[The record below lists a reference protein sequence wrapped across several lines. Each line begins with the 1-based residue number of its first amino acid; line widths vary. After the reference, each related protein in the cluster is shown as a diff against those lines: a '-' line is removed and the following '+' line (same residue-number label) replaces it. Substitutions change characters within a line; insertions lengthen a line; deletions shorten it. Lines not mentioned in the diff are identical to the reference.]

1 MPFDPNA
8 FLGTAPSKQP
18 MTSPTENAAPLDAP
32 ASAKAPTGFDPNRF
46 LSGGKATD
54 PLTGEEIPLAYS
66 GNTPETAMNR
76 SPLSATD
83 RMKLSFGNEQGNIN
97 YLKEKFAD
105 AKVMTG
111 PDGKPSKE
119 IAVRQGNTWFRVDPK
134 NGDIA
139 DPWEK
144 TKEYI
149 KDAASF
155 APEALGIGA
164 AIGADIATG
173 GGSMAATGAIA
184 GASTAAIRTSL
195 GRLIGTYDATPAE
208 QAWDIGFE
216 SLLNAAGGKILGGVK
231 PTAKWIARNA
241 LDPMAA
247 AFKDVVAGT
256 AVERGATALAG
267 LPKDVFKKVFA
278 SYSVGENNFDTMVEN
293 TDAVKSTMSRL
304 SDMAGRDVQG
314 YHDQA
319 IRDQVGY
326 VAKIAGDT
334 RQTLS
339 SIYGNMRNQLLAK
352 VPADFSVNLEDSVY
366 SAYKGALEK
375 GLGVIKV
382 GKETLSGPKALDYL
396 AKNGTSKASFSLLSQ
411 DELKIAIQQ
420 GAPLDQGVG
429 YLAVD
434 KEAHGIL
441 SEFYKNLEAFAGGQN
456 RTGTEGARALLDFKK
471 VATDLAHKS
480 VNSEAAQGINEV
492 RFMINDA
499 KAQIDNSVFQE
510 LKKHGV
516 ASEFTNLNQTYD
528 KLSTG
533 FAPLLNAQKRAIA
546 SGDTKAYEGLLSTF
560 LARPKPSASARF
572 AVDDAIQ
579 AADANGLKALA
590 DSLRQQKL
598 GIQVTEA
605 AKAFNPIKPGILKA
619 ADVGGGAVGLYAL
632 ASHNPALLAAMVGM
646 KAVSSP
652 QGAKMAIATTQSL
665 SKGQQMLSSFTKKQ
679 ADVFLSSEPA
689 MASFVQGVVQAPLVR
704 AQVDQ
709 AMQGMVQNATQR
721 PETAFGMK

>member
-1 MPFDPNA
+1 MPFDIHA
-8 FLGTAPSKQP
+8 FIAGSQPTQQP
-18 MTSPTENAAPLDAP
+18 MTSPTEDPAPIAP
-32 ASAKAPTGFDPNRF
+32 ASPSAKPPAGFDIQRF
-46 LSGGKATD
+46 ITGGKATD

-83 RMKLSFGNEQGNIN
+83 RMKLSFGNEAGNIA
-97 YLKEKFAD
+97 YLKEKFPD
-105 AKVMTG
+105 AKIVMG

-119 IAVRQGNTWFRVDPK
+119 LAVRQGNTWFRVDPK

-149 KDAASF
+149 KDAAAL

-164 AIGADIATG
+164 AVGADIATG
-173 GGSMAATGAIA
+173 GGSLAATGAIA
-184 GASTAAIRTSL
+184 GASTAALRTSL
-195 GRLIGTYDATPAE
+195 GRIIGTYDASPAE

-256 AVERGATALAG
+256 VVERGAQALAG

-293 TDAVKSTMSRL
+293 TDLVKGTMSRL
-304 SDMAGRDVQG
+304 SDMAGKDIQG

-326 VAKIAGDT
+326 IAKIAGDA

-339 SIYGNMRNQLLAK
+339 SIYGNMRNKILAN
-352 VPADFSVNLEDSVY
+352 VPKAFTVNLEDPVY
-366 SAYKGALEK
+366 DAYSNAIQKGIGNLVV
-375 GLGVIKV
+375 G
-382 GKETLSGPKALDYL
+382 GKELSGKEALDYL
-396 AKNGTSKASFSLLSQ
+396 GKKGMKNAGFRMLSQ
-411 DELKIAIQQ
+411 DEMATALQK
-420 GAPLDQGVG
+420 GAPLDQGLG
-429 YLAVD
+429 YLSAD

-441 SEFYKNLEAFAGGQN
+441 KDFYQNLGQFVGGAN
-456 RTGTEGARALLDFKK
+456 RSGPEGAKALLDFKK
-471 VATDLAHKS
+471 VATDLAYKA
-480 VNSEAAQGINEV
+480 VNSEQAQGIAEV
-492 RFMINDA
+492 RHIISSA
-499 KAQIDNSVFQE
+499 KTAIDNNVHQE
-510 LKKHGV
+510 LRKIGLGDKFMH
-516 ASEFTNLNQTYD
+516 LNETYD
-528 KLSTG
+528 KISTG

-579 AADANGLKALA
+579 AAESNGLKGIA
-590 DSLRQQKL
+590 DSLKASKL
-598 GIQVTEA
+598 NIQVTEA

-652 QGAKMAIATTQSL
+652 GGAKMAIATTQSL
-665 SKGQQMLSSFTKKQ
+665 AKGQHLLSSMSKKQ
-679 ADVFLSSEPA
+679 ADAFLSSPQA
-689 MASFVQGVVQAPLVR
+689 IASFTQGVVQAPIIR
-704 AQVDQ
+704 AQADQ
-709 AMQGMVQNATQR
+709 AMQGMMQQAIGQ
-721 PETAFGMK
+721 PAQ